1 MYYYSHNRTELWFW
15 FDSINYLY
23 IHFFLSMYIHAYTYF
38 KLFCKTIFFRSNKQ
52 TSVRVTDHDV
62 RTIQMPEYEWAA
74 KQNWW
79 NSASE
84 RERERETQ
92 RVRQSEYAHERWHS
106 TKERPT
112 IRSVCIERESCQERV
127 HTNNIINRCNVFN
140 LFILSSI
147 EKL

>member
-23 IHFFLSMYIHAYTYF
+23 IHFFFSMYIHAYTYF

-52 TSVRVTDHDV
+52 TSVRDTDHDV

-84 RERERETQ
+84 RERETE
-92 RVRQSEYAHERWHS
+92 RVRQSEYAHERWHL
-106 TKERPT
+106 TKERLK
-112 IRSVCIERESCQERV
+112 IRSVCIESCQERV